1 MVANNWSSVGHQSAM
16 LAPCAPVAAPM
27 ATRAY
32 CRRQLLANAA
42 HCPASPRSR
51 VLACDLHGSRS
62 QGQFWARFGFPL
74 GTPALRPLSNLLR
87 RLSRSPASSCSMM
100 TSRAQS
106 TAQRALMILNA
117 KRCAG

>member
-74 GTPALRPLSNLLR
+74 ERLRCGLCRISCADCPDRLR
-87 RLSRSPASSCSMM
+87 L
-100 TSRAQS
+100 RAV
-106 TAQRALMILNA
+106 
-117 KRCAG
+117 